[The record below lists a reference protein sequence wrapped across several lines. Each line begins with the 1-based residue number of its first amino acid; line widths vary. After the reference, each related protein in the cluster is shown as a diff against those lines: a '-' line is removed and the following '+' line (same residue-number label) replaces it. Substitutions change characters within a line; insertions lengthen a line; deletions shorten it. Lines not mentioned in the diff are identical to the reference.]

1 MPVKVW
7 RYTLKVEEQRLW
19 LRDDMK
25 GWCKALEGCVEDE
38 ARENGMKKYEIIDRK
53 GNVLV
58 KDGVRALPEQKP
70 SGLNRDMTAIY

>member
-1 MPVKVW
+1 
-7 RYTLKVEEQRLW
+7 
-19 LRDDMK
+19 MK

-53 GNVLV
+53 GNILI
-58 KDGVRALPEQKP
+58 KDGVRALPEQKA